1 MEQSFC
7 NIFTRKN
14 STTAWRKCKIRHESI
29 DSSTKSSYLWMY
41 TTNDILR
48 EWTQTGKLFLH
59 FSRQQH
65 KQF

>member
-14 STTAWRKCKIRHESI
+14 SITAWRKCKIRHESI

-48 EWTQTGKLFLH
+48 EWTQT
-59 FSRQQH
+59 
-65 KQF
+65 